1 MIGKTDVKR
10 EGEIINASEVS
21 KTVEEIELEVL
32 SALESLVDTSL
43 PEKSAG
49 TFSAS
54 VDLIK
59 ESGIFAQDDS
69 QTFAREDFLFS
80 PEYLQPRSASHIL
93 DYNYSSSEQKSF
105 YDSENEQE
113 VEIREKVAE
122 EIKSQKIA
130 NSLNIQRAENGDAS
144 IAKKTAQEL
153 YKMVNFTMNTILYDL
168 AEC

>member
-1 MIGKTDVKR
+1 MIGKTVVKR

-49 TFSAS
+49 TFSTS

-69 QTFAREDFLFS
+69 QTSAREDFLFPS
-80 PEYLQPRSASHIL
+80 DYLQPRSASHIL
-93 DYNYSSSEQKSF
+93 DYDYSSSEQKSF

-130 NSLNIQRAENGDAS
+130 NSLNVRRSEDGDAS